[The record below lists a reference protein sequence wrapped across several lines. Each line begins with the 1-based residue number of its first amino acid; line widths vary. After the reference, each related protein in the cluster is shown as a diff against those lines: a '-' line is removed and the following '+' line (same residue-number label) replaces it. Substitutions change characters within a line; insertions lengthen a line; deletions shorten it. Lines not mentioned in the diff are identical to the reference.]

1 MATKTREKFL
11 QKCVTDLFEL
21 ADQELKDT
29 MEYIAVMRY
38 RTAGR
43 ARTSKDFEQATRDI
57 EARMAERGITVRD
70 IGRDSKGTPS
80 ENPLI
85 TIF

>member
-43 ARTSKDFEQATRDI
+43 ARTSKDFEKATKGIEQKMAVRGVTVKDI
-57 EARMAERGITVRD
+57 ETEIRL
-70 IGRDSKGTPS
+70 K
-80 ENPLI
+80 
-85 TIF
+85 